1 LERYEA
7 NLVEQFRDELR
18 NFEDA
23 TRYSIELEIGQNPS
37 NVMGRMEVLYTN
49 TELVALEEIYFRLFP
64 NVGGNHLNVENLT
77 LNGEPVESILEYEG
91 TAIRVDLPEPLLPG
105 DSVAISMD
113 FFQNVPSVM
122 GGNYGLYIFLD
133 DILALDAFF
142 PIIPVFNEE
151 GWNIEDPPRNADMIF
166 TDVAFFEVRV
176 SAPLDM
182 VLVASGVETG
192 SEVRNDRQ
200 VTTFIA
206 GPQRDFYIAAS
217 PRFVSE
223 SLNVGGTLVSS
234 YFPEEYREM
243 GLLVL
248 NTAVQAL
255 IIFSEEL
262 GVYPYAELDL
272 VSTPMQAGGMEYSG
286 AAALALY
293 LYETNATVSGMPGSV
308 FLESATAHE
317 VAHQWFFNQVMNDQI
332 DEPWLDEG
340 FAQYA
345 TYLYFLGNGGEPEAE
360 SYRQSWQDRWS
371 HANFEE
377 IPIGL
382 PAASY
387 EPRHY
392 SPIIYGRAPI
402 FIGELEEVMGS
413 EAFFEFLR
421 RYIETF
427 RWQVVNS
434 QDFLS
439 LAEQICGC
447 ELDALFDKYGVIQ

>member
-1 LERYEA
+1 
-7 NLVEQFRDELR
+7 
-18 NFEDA
+18 
-23 TRYSIELEIGQNPS
+23 
-37 NVMGRMEVLYTN
+37 
-49 TELVALEEIYFRLFP
+49 
-64 NVGGNHLNVENLT
+64 
-77 LNGEPVESILEYEG
+77 
-91 TAIRVDLPEPLLPG
+91 
-105 DSVAISMD
+105 
-113 FFQNVPSVM
+113 
-122 GGNYGLYIFLD
+122 
-133 DILALDAFF
+133 
-142 PIIPVFNEE
+142 
-151 GWNIEDPPRNADMIF
+151 
-166 TDVAFFEVRV
+166 
-176 SAPLDM
+176 M

-272 VSTPMQAGGMEYSG
+272 VSTPMQAGGMEYSD

-345 TYLYFLGNGGEPEAE
+345 TYLYYLGNCGETEAE